1 VVRES
6 TKDFVNVKVN
16 LGGDL
21 CFCEDVC
28 KL

>member
-1 VVRES
+1 VIRES
-6 TKDFVNVKVN
+6 SKDFINVKIN

-21 CFCEDVC
+21 CFCKDVC